1 MKTSW
6 QRQPIV
12 ERRKRK
18 NEKLTAGLRTKVAC
32 IGSVALAILAYS
44 GPLGASPVLGWLP
57 VNATLLFAIIVAMA
71 FVLSALHARQI
82 STWICVPVGAW
93 LLLLFPAAHY
103 VPGDYPTE
111 KFTALVTLTFIC
123 VVAPFQVLQTRSQR
137 VAFLIALALVGVLSG
152 AFTFSQGSDAV
163 TDAGLSPDVLLL
175 EGANTIST
183 ARILGTGALI
193 LIAAALTVR
202 GTHLLHR
209 TAWLTLGVGLVVFMF
224 ATGSRGPFSA
234 MVLALAALIVFVP
247 VMREARFRSIVLL
260 SFGSIAAYWWAS
272 SQQIVA
278 SDRAFAW
285 LTGERDA
292 STLTRINLWKSA
304 ADYASVSPLGA
315 GWGGFA
321 HIAKAPSTLKYPHN
335 LFLELYVE
343 AGWIIAT
350 ILAALVLVSMWK
362 LLRQAL
368 DPISAVLF
376 VLATFAFINA
386 MVSGDINDNRLLWIL
401 VGVAWVP
408 MSGPQAQTQQSATQ
422 KFLPKT
428 NLRVRPRRRDAG
440 VHDFQQT

>member
-1 MKTSW
+1 MHWLS
-6 QRQPIV
+6 
-12 ERRKRK
+12 
-18 NEKLTAGLRTKVAC
+18 C
-32 IGSVALAILAYS
+32 IGYTRLLWPPRCVSSTGMAPSKRDTLVRHYRCHGIRAKRTACQADIDMDLR
-44 GPLGASPVLGWLP
+44 ASWS
-57 VNATLLFAIIVAMA
+57 MA
-71 FVLSALHARQI
+71 SAVI
-82 STWICVPVGAW
+82 
-93 LLLLFPAAHY
+93 PAAHY

-350 ILAALVLVSMWK
+350 ICGLSTCVHVETSPSGTRPD
-362 LLRQAL
+362 LRGPVCA
-368 DPISAVLF
+368 
-376 VLATFAFINA
+376 
-386 MVSGDINDNRLLWIL
+386 GD
-401 VGVAWVP
+401 
-408 MSGPQAQTQQSATQ
+408 
-422 KFLPKT
+422 
-428 NLRVRPRRRDAG
+428 LRFHQCHGQRR
-440 VHDFQQT
+440 H

>member
-1 MKTSW
+1 MKASW

-18 NEKLTAGLRTKVAC
+18 NEKLTAGLRTGVAC
-32 IGSVALAILAYS
+32 IGAVALAILAYS
-44 GPLGASPVLGWLP
+44 GPLGASPVLAWLP
-57 VNATLLFAIIVAMA
+57 VNATLLFATIVAIA
-71 FVLSALHARQI
+71 FVLSALHTRQI
-82 STWICVPVGAW
+82 STWIYVPIGAW

-111 KFTALVTLTFIC
+111 KFIALVTLTFVC

-137 VAFLIALALVGVLSG
+137 VAFLTALALAGVLSG
-152 AFTFSQGSDAV
+152 AFTFSQGSGAA
-163 TDAGLSPDVLLL
+163 TDAGLSPDVILL

-193 LIAAALTVR
+193 LIAAALTIR

-209 TAWLTLGVGLVVFMF
+209 TLWLALGVGLVVFMF

-234 MVLALAALIVFVP
+234 MVFALAALIVFVP

-285 LTGERDA
+285 LTGERDT
-292 STLTRINLWKSA
+292 STQTRISLWKSA
-304 ADYASVSPLGA
+304 VDYASVSPLGA

-321 HIAKAPSTLKYPHN
+321 NIAKAPSALKYPHN

-350 ILAALVLVSMWK
+350 ILVGLVLASMWR
-362 LLRQAL
+362 LFRQAL
-368 DPISAVLF
+368 DPISAILF

-386 MVSGDINDNRLLWIL
+386 MVSGDINDNRLLWML

-408 MSGPQAQTQQSATQ
+408 MSGSKTQAQPVAT
-422 KFLPKT
+422 KRSLPRA
-428 NLRVRPRRRDAG
+428 NLRPVRRSAD
-440 VHDFQQT
+440 VHDSQQP